1 MCQKTISMCQ
11 GKGSL
16 SHNNRAFA
24 AKNIDSSRTADNIT
38 FVHQN
43 LRDAYDILFSD
54 AVERYNARQKR
65 NDRRI
70 PDYFH
75 HLFSREPS
83 ACVITGTNKQKSF
96 YEDLVQIGTKDDTG
110 VGTPDS
116 EIAVA
121 CLREYMEGFS
131 ERNPNFYVFNAVMHL
146 DEATPHLHI
155 DYIPV
160 GHFSNGLD
168 TRNAMAKALEEMGYG
183 KGANAINRWRL
194 TEWEILH
201 QICKAH
207 GVEIAE
213 PKKSRGYSYTV
224 EEYGNHQDEIRR
236 LNEEKEQALSERDE
250 ARAELDKAAKKK
262 VKLDEIESI
271 EAKESMFGK
280 KVTLTKEDYDKL
292 SDTAKKYVA
301 MVKTNKK
308 LRSEHDTAVQERDKL
323 KEQLSAVS
331 SELAAYKKAE
341 KEKALFTREKLNKEA
356 KRISR
361 EDELSRKL
369 KKAEAFISACGLSS
383 DYQQFRY
390 NSTIKK
396 ARIWNEEKN
405 FMIIRSKDKVQV
417 IGKNKSVWV
426 LDTNALTVT
435 HNTVDT
441 EPTVTAFR
449 SEQIKYHLHYSAE
462 YRKDRLRK
470 LVNNGEILS
479 YLTELDKAVENAME
493 RQVEKWKADDK
504 EYQQSLAV
512 GDLCK
517 AQGLENMF
525 RLCAREAVYADMVYI

>member
-24 AKNIDSSRTADNIT
+24 AKNIDSSRTADNIV
-38 FVHQN
+38 FVQQDLDEAYHQ
-43 LRDAYDILFSD
+43 LFD
-54 AVERYNARQKR
+54 GAIERYNARQKR
-65 NDRRI
+65 NDRKI
-70 PDYFH
+70 SDYFQ

-83 ACVITGTNKQKSF
+83 ASVITGTNKQKS
-96 YEDLVQIGTKDDTG
+96 DLVQIGTKDDTG

-194 TEWEILH
+194 AEWEVLH
-201 QICKAH
+201 QICAAH
-207 GVEIAE
+207 GIEISE

-390 NSTIKK
+390 NSTIKS
-396 ARIWNEEKN
+396 KN
-405 FMIIRSKDKVQV
+405 
-417 IGKNKSVWV
+417 
-426 LDTNALTVT
+426 
-435 HNTVDT
+435 
-441 EPTVTAFR
+441 
-449 SEQIKYHLHYSAE
+449 
-462 YRKDRLRK
+462 
-470 LVNNGEILS
+470 
-479 YLTELDKAVENAME
+479 
-493 RQVEKWKADDK
+493 
-504 EYQQSLAV
+504 
-512 GDLCK
+512 
-517 AQGLENMF
+517 LE
-525 RLCAREAVYADMVYI
+525 

>member
-1 MCQKTISMCQ
+1 
-11 GKGSL
+11 
-16 SHNNRAFA
+16 
-24 AKNIDSSRTADNIT
+24 
-38 FVHQN
+38 
-43 LRDAYDILFSD
+43 
-54 AVERYNARQKR
+54 
-65 NDRRI
+65 
-70 PDYFH
+70 
-75 HLFSREPS
+75 
-83 ACVITGTNKQKSF
+83 
-96 YEDLVQIGTKDDTG
+96 
-110 VGTPDS
+110 
-116 EIAVA
+116 
-121 CLREYMEGFS
+121 MEGFS

-146 DEATPHLHI
+146 DEATSHLHI

-160 GHFSNGLD
+160 GHFDRGLD

-194 TEWEILH
+194 AEWEVLH
-201 QICKAH
+201 QICIAH
-207 GVEIAE
+207 GIEISE

-224 EEYGNHQDEIRR
+224 EEYGKHQDEIRR

-390 NSTIKK
+390 NSTIKS
-396 ARIWNEEKN
+396 KN
-405 FMIIRSKDKVQV
+405 
-417 IGKNKSVWV
+417 
-426 LDTNALTVT
+426 
-435 HNTVDT
+435 
-441 EPTVTAFR
+441 
-449 SEQIKYHLHYSAE
+449 
-462 YRKDRLRK
+462 
-470 LVNNGEILS
+470 
-479 YLTELDKAVENAME
+479 
-493 RQVEKWKADDK
+493 
-504 EYQQSLAV
+504 
-512 GDLCK
+512 
-517 AQGLENMF
+517 LE
-525 RLCAREAVYADMVYI
+525 